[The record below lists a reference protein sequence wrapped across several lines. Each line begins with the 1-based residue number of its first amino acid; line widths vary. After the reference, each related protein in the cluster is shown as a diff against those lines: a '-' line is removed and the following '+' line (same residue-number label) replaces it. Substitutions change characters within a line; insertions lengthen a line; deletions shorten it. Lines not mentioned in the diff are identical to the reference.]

1 MYTFMQTQYGAAAR
15 HSAANAG
22 SATVTAELTRLN
34 TDLLST
40 KLHRDLEESF
50 LENDGGEIVCR
61 VAAASV
67 RTSSTAT
74 SCTIV
79 ASCVATHT
87 HKPSYR
93 PYVVYFAS

>member
-1 MYTFMQTQYGAAAR
+1 MYTFMHAQYGAAAR

-34 TDLLST
+34 TDLLSA

-50 LENDGGEIVCR
+50 LENDGKIVCR